1 MLRGSFCKNNYWV
14 KAINYFRK
22 KLTVSDPPPPLSD
35 GLDNFQS
42 QILKRLGEVRKKCLG
57 DLRVPVKDVYLGGI
71 MFLVKKDFVK

>member
-1 MLRGSFCKNNYWV
+1 M

-22 KLTVSDPPPPLSD
+22 KLTVSDPPPPRKGSD

-42 QILKRLGEVRKKCLG
+42 QILKKLGEVRKKYLG

>member
-1 MLRGSFCKNNYWV
+1 M

-22 KLTVSDPPPPLSD
+22 KLTVSDPTPTPPPLPPRKGSD

-42 QILKRLGEVRKKCLG
+42 QILKRLGEVRKKYLG